1 MRRFC
6 AEEAV
11 FRGRQN
17 KMRRFCAEEISQR
30 RVRGRNF
37 VEREIF
43 LILQTERTAVRGNKV
58 ENMKKTYMILTA
70 LLMVVACGGPEQEN
84 IEETTETQEQSNPLG
99 FDPDPL
105 RCDEGKVKNGQFFST
120 LLGSLGMSAQEAYN
134 LTQACADVFDV
145 KTLRVGNAYKAYYGA
160 DSHIADAPQSDNANA
175 TTQNEEENATAQH
188 DSKNVTT
195 QPDRDKLQYLVYD
208 RDRTSCIVFRCQEPY
223 ESWVYEKPVTVE
235 PKYADVTIN
244 TSLWVDMRN
253 AGVSPELIISL
264 SDIYAWTVDFFGLQK
279 GDRFRVLYD
288 EKSCDGE
295 VVAVD
300 TVRYA
305 IFSHDSQEFP
315 CIMFDQKDGGN
326 IYWNEKGESMRKA
339 FLKAPL
345 KFSRIS
351 SGFSYARK
359 HPVTRKVRPHTGVDY
374 AAPKGTPVM
383 TIGDGVITS
392 MKYEGAG
399 GNTIRIR
406 HNSVYSTAYLHL
418 SGYAKGLKTGQRV
431 RQGQV
436 IGYVGSTGRS
446 TGPHLDFRVWKNG
459 SPINPLKMQ
468 SPPAEP
474 LKEANSSDF
483 RQQYEKYRAQTAA
496 VQARDIA
503 DKLFEIL

>member
-1 MRRFC
+1 MKRIYILLAVALIAVSC
-6 AEEAV
+6 KTSENAQIVSEE
-11 FRGRQN
+11 Q
-17 KMRRFCAEEISQR
+17 QT
-30 RVRGRNF
+30 
-37 VEREIF
+37 VEAHPF
-43 LILQTERTAVRGNKV
+43 GF
-58 ENMKKTYMILTA
+58 
-70 LLMVVACGGPEQEN
+70 
-84 IEETTETQEQSNPLG
+84 NP
-99 FDPDPL
+99 DSL
-105 RCDEGKVKNGQFFST
+105 RCVQGEVKNGQFFSN
-120 LLGSLGMSAQEAYN
+120 LLTSLGMSAQDGYN
-134 LTQACADVFDV
+134 LTMACADVFDV
-145 KTLRVGNAYKAYYGA
+145 KTLRVGNPYKAYYTDDDA
-160 DSHIADAPQSDNANA
+160 LKYIVYEDS
-175 TTQNEEENATAQH
+175 
-188 DSKNVTT
+188 
-195 QPDRDKLQYLVYD
+195 
-208 RDRTSCIVFRCQEPY
+208 RTSDIVFACQPPYQVHRC
-223 ESWVYEKPVTVE
+223 EKPVTVE
-235 PKYADVTIN
+235 TRYADVTIN
-244 TSLWVDMRN
+244 NSLWVDMRN
-253 AGVSPELIISL
+253 AGVSSYLILSL

-279 GDRFRVLYD
+279 GDRFRVLYE
-288 EKSCDGE
+288 EKVCDGE

-305 IFSHDSQEFP
+305 VFTRGKEDLPSV
-315 CIMFDQKDGGN
+315 MFDQKDGGN

-359 HPVTRKVRPHTGVDY
+359 HPVTRRVQPHTGIDY

-418 SGYAKGLKTGQRV
+418 SGYAKGLKAGQRV

-459 SPINPLKMQ
+459 SPINPLKMD

-474 LKEANSSDF
+474 LKSEFKDEFEGA
-483 RQQYEKYRAQTAA
+483 YKKYRAQ
-496 VQARDIA
+496 VDSILARDIA
-503 DKLFEIL
+503 NELFEIL